1 MMSWIWRSPPPI
13 ENPWGGSDSG
23 VLWYLIKRAGDSFWC
38 DPISY
43 QIEFTFAQSPIRLN
57 WLRVTQSPIK
67 LKSYGT
73 QSPIK
78 LIGETLSMYMYMYQ
92 RKASNLLSNWR
103 VRVPNLLSN
112 VIDLGSIPYQSPI
125 NDVLNME
132 IPSPDRSPPISLTP
146 PNPQNSPK
154 TPPNPFLN
162 HWIWSYPPR

>member
-112 VIDLGSIPYQSPI
+112 VIDLGLPNLTSKSTFRKLWI
-125 NDVLNME
+125 NDGAFLLAVICQCVSSE
-132 IPSPDRSPPISLTP
+132 ITKDNI
-146 PNPQNSPK
+146 
-154 TPPNPFLN
+154 
-162 HWIWSYPPR
+162 